1 MKRLLL
7 LGGGHAHVHVLQ
19 AIAREPLPGAE
30 VLLVTPYSRQMY
42 SGMVPGLVAG
52 HYSAAA
58 CAIPLQPLALAARL
72 PLVESSAVSIDAAAR
87 KVTLADGR
95 IAEYDVLSID
105 TGSVMDRSLIPGA
118 REHGLFVRPIEH
130 FVQLFEGLLDLAAQ
144 RVLDIVVL
152 GGGAAGVELAMA
164 LQYRLGETGATRGQ
178 ERARIALVT
187 GGAAPLAGYPPH
199 VMQRAARALRQRRI
213 TVLPEVC
220 AAIERGHVLLGNGAR
235 LACDAPVLAIGS
247 GAPAWLTGSG
257 LTLDERG
264 FIVTGPSLQSTSH
277 AEVFAVGD
285 VASRNDVLLPKSGVH
300 AVRAGPP
307 LAHNLRALLAG
318 GTLVQHRPQNRTLN
332 LLACGERRAIASWGG
347 WSAEGAW
354 VWRWKDHIDRAFVAR
369 YS

>member
-30 VLLVTPYSRQMY
+30 VLVVTPYSRQMY

-105 TGSVMDRSLIPGA
+105 TGSVMDRDLIPGA

-144 RVLDIVVL
+144 RVLDRKSVV
-152 GGGAAGVELAMA
+152 
-164 LQYRLGETGATRGQ
+164 
-178 ERARIALVT
+178 
-187 GGAAPLAGYPPH
+187 
-199 VMQRAARALRQRRI
+199 
-213 TVLPEVC
+213 
-220 AAIERGHVLLGNGAR
+220 
-235 LACDAPVLAIGS
+235 
-247 GAPAWLTGSG
+247 
-257 LTLDERG
+257 
-264 FIVTGPSLQSTSH
+264 
-277 AEVFAVGD
+277 
-285 VASRNDVLLPKSGVH
+285 
-300 AVRAGPP
+300 
-307 LAHNLRALLAG
+307 
-318 GTLVQHRPQNRTLN
+318 
-332 LLACGERRAIASWGG
+332 
-347 WSAEGAW
+347 
-354 VWRWKDHIDRAFVAR
+354 
-369 YS
+369 